1 MLQKTI
7 WMRFLIVGNFM
18 VFIFLSLISCESG
31 DIDRIKTVSYLYKN
45 NSSKNLTIEIYN
57 SSNKLIKS
65 FDVFNGQEIV
75 TNTTKNEAPSV
86 FHFDSF
92 EEKIGN
98 SVRIKF
104 DDNKCLYYNKNN
116 LDRIFDIARY
126 DNYSQDLIKR
136 SEYTLVYIFKSED
149 YTESENCN

>member
-1 MLQKTI
+1 M
-7 WMRFLIVGNFM
+7 
-18 VFIFLSLISCESG
+18 
-31 DIDRIKTVSYLYKN
+31 
-45 NSSKNLTIEIYN
+45 TIEIYN

-75 TNTTKNEAPSV
+75 TNTTKNEVPSV